1 MEKTNL
7 NVAPYYDDFAEDK
20 DFHRV
25 LFRPGFAVQAR
36 ELTQLQ
42 SILQNQIEKHGRHVF
57 KEGTVVIPGAVGFT
71 NEYYAV
77 KLKSTLSSSD
87 ISGQIQDYV
96 GKRITGT
103 TSGVVAEVIQAVAAT
118 TDDPIT
124 LYVKYV
130 KTGSD
135 NVTTTFSDGERISAN
150 GTVGSFGSGVDS
162 AELLTTDAT
171 ATGSSANIEEGVYF
185 VRGHF
190 VRVAQQRLV
199 LDKYTNSPSYR
210 IGLSITEALE
220 TPEEDGSLLDN
231 AQGTSNVNAKGAH
244 RLKFTL
250 TLAKLSLNSTDDENF
265 VELIRVNQG
274 VLQEKARNT
283 EYSVLGE
290 TFARRTYD
298 ESGDYTVRDF
308 QLDIRESAN
317 DGLNNGIFSIGAT
330 TDDGNI
336 ASNEF
341 LTMQVSP
348 GKAYVRG
355 YEIETIGPKYLDIPK
370 PRTFQNFNAAV
381 TPVEVGN
388 YVVVNNV
395 HGSPEISPFISGEID
410 EPYREIALYDQQ
422 TSSRGTASGNKIGFA
437 RARAFEHFEN
447 NTGTGV
453 DLLAD
458 STNTDTKF
466 KLYLFDI
473 RMFTELTMSGTPS
486 ALTTGAKVTGVQSGA
501 YGYVASAST
510 GTKIV
515 VTSVVGSFY
524 DGESLFST
532 SSTETDEIIEDSGN
546 TDLTI
551 SSITSNDFSSVKQVY
566 MNDPDV
572 GDPDFSADID
582 LDNDVTL
589 AGLVSWSTGTTVDG
603 FQTDFTVQL
612 KIGDI
617 IALPT
622 GAGGALEERRVT
634 AVNSSTEI
642 DVDVAF
648 TNAVTSVTA
657 TRKRAQLKDQNKNIL
672 LRKLQKNAIKTL
684 KTETNNGIS
693 DTQVTIRRSF
703 ADTSSAAG
711 QVTFTAGSNETF
723 NSVDNE
729 DYVLSVITA
738 GSGGSALA
746 GDIVNLNSSNVTVS
760 GAGTGTVSI
769 TSASILGNGAEVRLI
784 TTVTRTVVN
793 EKSKTRNRMHQVLV
807 DNDGIAGG
815 AQYGTSAHHKEI
827 SLGVADIHKLY
838 AIYESVD
845 DSTDPVLPQWSVTG
859 ATGVFTK
866 GELITGGTSGA
877 IARIINPQTP
887 ITFIPVN
894 NLTFSMGETITGA
907 ESGESA
913 TLDVF
918 TAGDTNITNNFTLDT
933 GQRDNYYDHGR
944 LVRKPGTVA
953 PSGKLLI
960 VFDYFDHG
968 TGDFFTVDSYSQIDY
983 SEIPTYTATRVD
995 PEVSEPTGEY
1005 DLRDAVDFRPRI
1017 ADAYSSS
1024 AATLQNQSVYK
1035 VTDFTFNFENRSF
1048 AGSGSSTSNIP
1059 KDNSNFVYDFDF
1071 YVARIDMLFLTSA
1084 GEFRIISGAPAEE
1097 PVPPKGLDNAMKL
1110 AQIELRPYIIDLTD
1124 ATFNKFNNRRYTM
1137 RDIGKLETRINNMEY
1152 YTALNLLEK
1161 DAQSLEIQD
1170 ANGLNRFKSGFVVDN
1185 FAGHATGDVRHPD
1198 YRNSIDM
1205 TAKELRPQYYMK
1217 GVSLIEENT
1226 TDAERSVDQ
1235 YQKTGDILSLPYEHT
1250 IAVEQPY
1257 ASRVE
1262 NLNPVLSF
1270 SWAGI
1275 CKLTPSGD
1283 EWFEVNRLPDIII
1296 NREGNFDTVMAQN
1309 RNALGT
1315 VWNAWQTQWSGTT
1328 TTSTLPLW
1336 WTASIRA
1343 SNGRPAIV
1351 RRTLTQEQ
1359 GTQTRTGVQTSVVA
1373 QIDTESLGERL
1384 LSQALIP
1391 FIRARNVTFSVTGMK
1406 PLTRVYPFFD
1416 KNNVS
1421 AYVTP
1426 DGGSLGGNLVTS
1438 AAGKISGVFS
1448 IPDPNN
1454 NSNPRFRTGDRVFRL
1469 TSDAQNG
1476 EENVETFAQA
1486 TYSATG
1492 ILNTI
1497 QETIIA
1503 TRNARVEVRNVSD
1516 TRATTR
1522 TISQR
1527 NDVVG
1532 WWDPLAQSFMP
1543 QATGG
1548 EYLTKVDVFF
1558 AQKDDDLPVT
1568 LQIREMQ
1575 NGYPTT
1581 KVLPF
1586 ASKTLPPYFDG
1597 TVSMT
1602 AGSTTVT
1609 GSGTTFTVD
1618 YKVGDEIQIEGAYVS
1633 GGTHCVEIVSIDS
1646 DTSMTVSDTAFTT
1659 VSGAKY
1665 GLPTNDS
1672 LGRPEGSVPTTFHF
1686 DEPVYVKD
1694 GVEYCIV
1701 LFTDSN
1707 KYLTWISRMGE
1718 TDVGGNRMISE
1729 QPYLGVLFKSQNNTT
1744 WTAYDFEDLKFTLYR
1759 AKFDTSKTGI
1769 ITLTNDELP
1778 VAKLESNP
1786 IRTVSGD
1793 SKVRVFHRN
1802 HNMHSSSN
1810 NVIITNV
1817 KSGIDSSLN
1826 GAILAADTT
1835 LSLTSST
1842 GWPTS
1847 GTVYLKINNEVMS
1860 GTISGTSVTAI
1871 SRGVEGSAVD
1881 HADGSEVLLYQIN
1894 GIPLTEVN
1902 KTHTTIGDIRVDSY
1916 TISTSTSATSSGV
1929 SGGVEATATENA
1941 QMDVLQTL
1949 VPTIEHPNTL
1959 LTSKTLSTSG
1969 TSVSGNQTSFTKQ
1982 SISTADSIPLDDN
1995 YYFSAPR
2002 IICSRI
2008 NETNELSGAKS
2019 FELRF
2024 TMTSNVDN
2032 LSPLIDLD
2040 RKTIVAVA
2048 NRLDN
2053 IDSASD
2059 VYPQSDYVAPTEPD
2073 GDSNEAIYMTRK
2085 VQLKTPATAIKLLF
2099 DAVRFDSAEIQA
2111 MFKIL
2116 RSDDASD
2123 FDEIGWQYFNTD
2135 GSPDTNVNSSV
2146 NNQDFIEREYTVEGL
2161 EEFIAFA
2168 VKIRMQGTNSS
2179 EPPRIKDLR
2188 AIALAT

>member
-1 MEKTNL
+1 
-7 NVAPYYDDFAEDK
+7 
-20 DFHRV
+20 
-25 LFRPGFAVQAR
+25 
-36 ELTQLQ
+36 
-42 SILQNQIEKHGRHVF
+42 
-57 KEGTVVIPGAVGFT
+57 
-71 NEYYAV
+71 
-77 KLKSTLSSSD
+77 
-87 ISGQIQDYV
+87 
-96 GKRITGT
+96 
-103 TSGVVAEVIQAVAAT
+103 
-118 TDDPIT
+118 
-124 LYVKYV
+124 
-130 KTGSD
+130 
-135 NVTTTFSDGERISAN
+135 
-150 GTVGSFGSGVDS
+150 
-162 AELLTTDAT
+162 
-171 ATGSSANIEEGVYF
+171 
-185 VRGHF
+185 
-190 VRVAQQRLV
+190 
-199 LDKYTNSPSYR
+199 
-210 IGLSITEALE
+210 
-220 TPEEDGSLLDN
+220 
-231 AQGTSNVNAKGAH
+231 
-244 RLKFTL
+244 
-250 TLAKLSLNSTDDENF
+250 
-265 VELIRVNQG
+265 
-274 VLQEKARNT
+274 
-283 EYSVLGE
+283 
-290 TFARRTYD
+290 
-298 ESGDYTVRDF
+298 
-308 QLDIRESAN
+308 
-317 DGLNNGIFSIGAT
+317 
-330 TDDGNI
+330 
-336 ASNEF
+336 
-341 LTMQVSP
+341 
-348 GKAYVRG
+348 
-355 YEIETIGPKYLDIPK
+355 
-370 PRTFQNFNAAV
+370 
-381 TPVEVGN
+381 
-388 YVVVNNV
+388 
-395 HGSPEISPFISGEID
+395 
-410 EPYREIALYDQQ
+410 
-422 TSSRGTASGNKIGFA
+422 
-437 RARAFEHFEN
+437 
-447 NTGTGV
+447 
-453 DLLAD
+453 
-458 STNTDTKF
+458 
-466 KLYLFDI
+466 
-473 RMFTELTMSGTPS
+473 
-486 ALTTGAKVTGVQSGA
+486 
-501 YGYVASAST
+501 
-510 GTKIV
+510 
-515 VTSVVGSFY
+515 
-524 DGESLFST
+524 
-532 SSTETDEIIEDSGN
+532 
-546 TDLTI
+546 
-551 SSITSNDFSSVKQVY
+551 
-566 MNDPDV
+566 
-572 GDPDFSADID
+572 
-582 LDNDVTL
+582 
-589 AGLVSWSTGTTVDG
+589 
-603 FQTDFTVQL
+603 
-612 KIGDI
+612 
-617 IALPT
+617 
-622 GAGGALEERRVT
+622 
-634 AVNSSTEI
+634 
-642 DVDVAF
+642 
-648 TNAVTSVTA
+648 
-657 TRKRAQLKDQNKNIL
+657 
-672 LRKLQKNAIKTL
+672 
-684 KTETNNGIS
+684 
-693 DTQVTIRRSF
+693 
-703 ADTSSAAG
+703 
-711 QVTFTAGSNETF
+711 
-723 NSVDNE
+723 
-729 DYVLSVITA
+729 
-738 GSGGSALA
+738 
-746 GDIVNLNSSNVTVS
+746 
-760 GAGTGTVSI
+760 
-769 TSASILGNGAEVRLI
+769 
-784 TTVTRTVVN
+784 
-793 EKSKTRNRMHQVLV
+793 
-807 DNDGIAGG
+807 
-815 AQYGTSAHHKEI
+815 
-827 SLGVADIHKLY
+827 
-838 AIYESVD
+838 
-845 DSTDPVLPQWSVTG
+845 
-859 ATGVFTK
+859 
-866 GELITGGTSGA
+866 
-877 IARIINPQTP
+877 
-887 ITFIPVN
+887 
-894 NLTFSMGETITGA
+894 
-907 ESGESA
+907 
-913 TLDVF
+913 
-918 TAGDTNITNNFTLDT
+918 
-933 GQRDNYYDHGR
+933 
-944 LVRKPGTVA
+944 
-953 PSGKLLI
+953 
-960 VFDYFDHG
+960 
-968 TGDFFTVDSYSQIDY
+968 
-983 SEIPTYTATRVD
+983 
-995 PEVSEPTGEY
+995 
-1005 DLRDAVDFRPRI
+1005 
-1017 ADAYSSS
+1017 
-1024 AATLQNQSVYK
+1024 
-1035 VTDFTFNFENRSF
+1035 
-1048 AGSGSSTSNIP
+1048 
-1059 KDNSNFVYDFDF
+1059 
-1071 YVARIDMLFLTSA
+1071 
-1084 GEFRIISGAPAEE
+1084 
-1097 PVPPKGLDNAMKL
+1097 
-1110 AQIELRPYIIDLTD
+1110 
-1124 ATFNKFNNRRYTM
+1124 M

-1226 TDAERSVDQ
+1226 TDAERTVDQ

-1328 TTSTLPLW
+1328 TTRTLPLW

-1454 NSNPRFRTGDRVFRL
+1454 NSNPRFRTGDRIFRL

-1503 TRNARVEVRNVSD
+1503 TRNARVEVRDVSESQ
-1516 TRATTR
+1516 ATTR

-1527 NDVVG
+1527 NQVVG

-1548 EYLTKVDVFF
+1548 EYVTKVDAFF

-1586 ASKTLPPYFDG
+1586 ASKTLDP
-1597 TVSMT
+1597 
-1602 AGSTTVT
+1602 
-1609 GSGTTFTVD
+1609 VD
-1618 YKVGDEIQIEGAYVS
+1618 VN
-1633 GGTHCVEIVSIDS
+1633 
-1646 DTSMTVSDTAFTT
+1646 VSDTAA
-1659 VSGAKY
+1659 VA
-1665 GLPTNDS
+1665 
-1672 LGRPEGSVPTTFHF
+1672 TTFSF

-1707 KYLTWISRMGE
+1707 KYLAWISRMGE

-1916 TISTSTSATSSGV
+1916 TVSTSTSATSSGV

-2040 RKTIVAVA
+2040 RKTIVAIA

-2146 NNQDFIEREYTVEGL
+2146 NN
-2161 EEFIAFA
+2161 
-2168 VKIRMQGTNSS
+2168 
-2179 EPPRIKDLR
+2179 
-2188 AIALAT
+2188 

>member
-1 MEKTNL
+1 
-7 NVAPYYDDFAEDK
+7 
-20 DFHRV
+20 
-25 LFRPGFAVQAR
+25 
-36 ELTQLQ
+36 
-42 SILQNQIEKHGRHVF
+42 
-57 KEGTVVIPGAVGFT
+57 
-71 NEYYAV
+71 
-77 KLKSTLSSSD
+77 
-87 ISGQIQDYV
+87 
-96 GKRITGT
+96 
-103 TSGVVAEVIQAVAAT
+103 
-118 TDDPIT
+118 
-124 LYVKYV
+124 
-130 KTGSD
+130 
-135 NVTTTFSDGERISAN
+135 
-150 GTVGSFGSGVDS
+150 
-162 AELLTTDAT
+162 
-171 ATGSSANIEEGVYF
+171 
-185 VRGHF
+185 
-190 VRVAQQRLV
+190 
-199 LDKYTNSPSYR
+199 
-210 IGLSITEALE
+210 
-220 TPEEDGSLLDN
+220 
-231 AQGTSNVNAKGAH
+231 
-244 RLKFTL
+244 
-250 TLAKLSLNSTDDENF
+250 
-265 VELIRVNQG
+265 
-274 VLQEKARNT
+274 
-283 EYSVLGE
+283 
-290 TFARRTYD
+290 
-298 ESGDYTVRDF
+298 
-308 QLDIRESAN
+308 
-317 DGLNNGIFSIGAT
+317 
-330 TDDGNI
+330 
-336 ASNEF
+336 
-341 LTMQVSP
+341 
-348 GKAYVRG
+348 
-355 YEIETIGPKYLDIPK
+355 
-370 PRTFQNFNAAV
+370 
-381 TPVEVGN
+381 
-388 YVVVNNV
+388 
-395 HGSPEISPFISGEID
+395 
-410 EPYREIALYDQQ
+410 
-422 TSSRGTASGNKIGFA
+422 
-437 RARAFEHFEN
+437 
-447 NTGTGV
+447 
-453 DLLAD
+453 
-458 STNTDTKF
+458 
-466 KLYLFDI
+466 
-473 RMFTELTMSGTPS
+473 
-486 ALTTGAKVTGVQSGA
+486 
-501 YGYVASAST
+501 
-510 GTKIV
+510 
-515 VTSVVGSFY
+515 
-524 DGESLFST
+524 
-532 SSTETDEIIEDSGN
+532 
-546 TDLTI
+546 
-551 SSITSNDFSSVKQVY
+551 
-566 MNDPDV
+566 
-572 GDPDFSADID
+572 
-582 LDNDVTL
+582 
-589 AGLVSWSTGTTVDG
+589 
-603 FQTDFTVQL
+603 
-612 KIGDI
+612 
-617 IALPT
+617 
-622 GAGGALEERRVT
+622 
-634 AVNSSTEI
+634 
-642 DVDVAF
+642 
-648 TNAVTSVTA
+648 
-657 TRKRAQLKDQNKNIL
+657 
-672 LRKLQKNAIKTL
+672 
-684 KTETNNGIS
+684 
-693 DTQVTIRRSF
+693 
-703 ADTSSAAG
+703 
-711 QVTFTAGSNETF
+711 
-723 NSVDNE
+723 
-729 DYVLSVITA
+729 
-738 GSGGSALA
+738 
-746 GDIVNLNSSNVTVS
+746 
-760 GAGTGTVSI
+760 
-769 TSASILGNGAEVRLI
+769 
-784 TTVTRTVVN
+784 
-793 EKSKTRNRMHQVLV
+793 
-807 DNDGIAGG
+807 
-815 AQYGTSAHHKEI
+815 
-827 SLGVADIHKLY
+827 
-838 AIYESVD
+838 
-845 DSTDPVLPQWSVTG
+845 
-859 ATGVFTK
+859 
-866 GELITGGTSGA
+866 
-877 IARIINPQTP
+877 
-887 ITFIPVN
+887 
-894 NLTFSMGETITGA
+894 
-907 ESGESA
+907 
-913 TLDVF
+913 
-918 TAGDTNITNNFTLDT
+918 
-933 GQRDNYYDHGR
+933 
-944 LVRKPGTVA
+944 
-953 PSGKLLI
+953 
-960 VFDYFDHG
+960 
-968 TGDFFTVDSYSQIDY
+968 
-983 SEIPTYTATRVD
+983 
-995 PEVSEPTGEY
+995 
-1005 DLRDAVDFRPRI
+1005 
-1017 ADAYSSS
+1017 
-1024 AATLQNQSVYK
+1024 
-1035 VTDFTFNFENRSF
+1035 
-1048 AGSGSSTSNIP
+1048 
-1059 KDNSNFVYDFDF
+1059 
-1071 YVARIDMLFLTSA
+1071 
-1084 GEFRIISGAPAEE
+1084 
-1097 PVPPKGLDNAMKL
+1097 
-1110 AQIELRPYIIDLTD
+1110 
-1124 ATFNKFNNRRYTM
+1124 
-1137 RDIGKLETRINNMEY
+1137 
-1152 YTALNLLEK
+1152 
-1161 DAQSLEIQD
+1161 
-1170 ANGLNRFKSGFVVDN
+1170 
-1185 FAGHATGDVRHPD
+1185 
-1198 YRNSIDM
+1198 
-1205 TAKELRPQYYMK
+1205 
-1217 GVSLIEENT
+1217 
-1226 TDAERSVDQ
+1226 
-1235 YQKTGDILSLPYEHT
+1235 
-1250 IAVEQPY
+1250 
-1257 ASRVE
+1257 
-1262 NLNPVLSF
+1262 
-1270 SWAGI
+1270 
-1275 CKLTPSGD
+1275 
-1283 EWFEVNRLPDIII
+1283 
-1296 NREGNFDTVMAQN
+1296 MAQN

-1328 TTSTLPLW
+1328 TTRTLPLW

-1454 NSNPRFRTGDRVFRL
+1454 NSNPRFRTGDRIFRL

-1503 TRNARVEVRNVSD
+1503 TRNARVEVRDVSESQ
-1516 TRATTR
+1516 ATTR

-1527 NDVVG
+1527 NQVVG

-1548 EYLTKVDVFF
+1548 EYVTKVDAFF

-1586 ASKTLPPYFDG
+1586 ASKTLDP
-1597 TVSMT
+1597 
-1602 AGSTTVT
+1602 
-1609 GSGTTFTVD
+1609 VD
-1618 YKVGDEIQIEGAYVS
+1618 VN
-1633 GGTHCVEIVSIDS
+1633 
-1646 DTSMTVSDTAFTT
+1646 VSDTAA
-1659 VSGAKY
+1659 VA
-1665 GLPTNDS
+1665 
-1672 LGRPEGSVPTTFHF
+1672 TTFSF

-1707 KYLTWISRMGE
+1707 KYLAWISRMGE

-1916 TISTSTSATSSGV
+1916 TVSTSTSATSSGV

-2040 RKTIVAVA
+2040 RKTIVAIA